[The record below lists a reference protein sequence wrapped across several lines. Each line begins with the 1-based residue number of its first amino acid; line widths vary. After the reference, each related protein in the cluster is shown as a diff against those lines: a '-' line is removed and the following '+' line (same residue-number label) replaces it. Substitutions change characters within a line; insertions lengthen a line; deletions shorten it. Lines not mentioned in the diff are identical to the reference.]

1 MIDKKFGENN
11 NGLFTHNTDELE
23 HNLFKIFKYLTGNK
37 PIAQNILVCTKMTSN
52 EEITVFLYRAL
63 LCYYN
68 SCFIITGLESLGIEA
83 QETII
88 NLLDNYYMGKKER
101 KEIKSCLIFLFGT
114 KNSDIY
120 KSFELKKYRKF
131 LKINEDD
138 YKNITYEENDIEII
152 KSDRSG
158 VGKSTKIKFDILNN
172 KKTRIYFPVGGACSQ
187 EKLLSRLKSLKID
200 DNSVLH
206 LDLNDSDKIV
216 LMLEFLLSILILR
229 FYGQNEDIFFL
240 PKNIPIKIE
249 VPNTFINFFEKFIIL
264 KLFKITEIKID
275 NLAPLIVPENI
286 NCNIEIV
293 ANYLKALNENG
304 INEYDLIFE
313 GITPQDLVKN

>member
-1 MIDKKFGENN
+1 MIRYLYGRQFNLLSEVINEEKNKSIDSLLKYITNDSYQNKVEKFKLRKEENLIQNNIDDWNDYLNSVLKQNNLTLEKIYKPTLIDKKFGENN

-23 HNLFKIFKYLTGNK
+23 HNLFKIFKCLTGNK

-63 LCYYN
+63 LCNYN

-131 LKINEDD
+131 LKINED
-138 YKNITYEENDIEII
+138 
-152 KSDRSG
+152 
-158 VGKSTKIKFDILNN
+158 
-172 KKTRIYFPVGGACSQ
+172 
-187 EKLLSRLKSLKID
+187 
-200 DNSVLH
+200 
-206 LDLNDSDKIV
+206 
-216 LMLEFLLSILILR
+216 
-229 FYGQNEDIFFL
+229 
-240 PKNIPIKIE
+240 IKILHMKKM
-249 VPNTFINFFEKFIIL
+249 I
-264 KLFKITEIKID
+264 
-275 NLAPLIVPENI
+275 
-286 NCNIEIV
+286 
-293 ANYLKALNENG
+293 
-304 INEYDLIFE
+304 
-313 GITPQDLVKN
+313 